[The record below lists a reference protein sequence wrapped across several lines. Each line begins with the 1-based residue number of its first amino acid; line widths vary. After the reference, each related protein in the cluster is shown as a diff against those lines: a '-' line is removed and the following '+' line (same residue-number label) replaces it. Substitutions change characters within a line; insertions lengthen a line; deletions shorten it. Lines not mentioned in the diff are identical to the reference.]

1 MRTHLSSAAS
11 LPGRARA
18 ATARLPLVA
27 LAALAWAHPVQLP
40 AQALSTLE
48 GRVTSNTGSPLAG
61 VALYLTSA
69 VHATRGTTSDADG
82 RFRFD
87 SLAVGRYSL
96 RARRVGYEAWNGDV
110 DVKPSGTAAMEIS
123 LVIAPMNIEHV
134 SIGPA
139 WQALPRHHTVAQQ
152 PQGVTHAPDVAGG
165 IVYAGTKNE
174 VVQVAGMAANLA
186 EKSARQI
193 FARVPG
199 VFVYD
204 MDGTGNQVNIST
216 RGLDAHRS
224 WELNVRQDG
233 VLLNSDLYGYP
244 ASHYS
249 PPMEAIERLELT
261 RGTAALQYGAQ
272 FGGLLN
278 YVTKA
283 PPPDRRA
290 AFESINSAGS
300 YGLRSTYN
308 SLAGTVGDWSYTAY
322 ASGRWSDGYRTNGTS
337 NADAEYLAV
346 HYAPLGKYFSV
357 KGRVGH
363 SRYLY
368 RIPGPLTDAQF
379 AADPRQ
385 ATRSRNYY
393 SPNITVPSLVVAW
406 GDSDWT
412 RVTTTVSGVF
422 GPRNSVQYL
431 GFANQPD
438 APDASG
444 AFAPRQVDIDNF
456 QSVTT
461 ETRVTHTWWWH
472 GRTQVLAA
480 GIALS
485 SNRMRRQQQGTG
497 TRGDDYDLTIT
508 AAGFQR
514 DVTYRTENGAVYVEN
529 LFRLNSRW
537 DVIPGLRTEVGRT
550 RLMGRL
556 AYHDPADTPRQIDH
570 QYPLLGLR
578 TTYRG
583 KAGIEWYGGWSQSYR
598 PQILKDVLP
607 NSALEYTDPAL
618 KDSRGWT
625 AEAGGRGRWGSRL
638 RYDVSAFEMRI
649 GERFGTVRR
658 TQGSANVLVRTNVG
672 DSRTRGIELAGELVL
687 WEGTGVALR
696 VHTASSFYQARYT
709 SGTVVASGTNRSIV
723 GNRVESVPTVMSRSG
738 IAFEQGRR
746 SLQLLVSYVGES
758 FADALNTRTPTADGA
773 VGLVP
778 AYTLTDVNAA
788 FGVTRHAR
796 VRVGINNLLDR
807 AYFTKR
813 PQFYPGP
820 GVWPSDGRGVQASLE
835 LFY

>member
-1 MRTHLSSAAS
+1 MNARPLSR
-11 LPGRARA
+11 PRA
-18 ATARLPLVA
+18 ALVA
-27 LAALAWAHPVQLP
+27 LAALIALVSARPLR
-40 AQALSTLE
+40 AQASASLE
-48 GRVTSNTGSPLAG
+48 GRVTSTAGAPLASVMLRLSPG
-61 VALYLTSA
+61 MRQVLSDSA
-69 VHATRGTTSDADG
+69 G

-87 SLAVGRYSL
+87 SVAIGRYSL
-96 RARRVGYEAWNGDV
+96 RALRSGFAPWSRAVEV
-110 DVKPSGTAAMEIS
+110 RTSGTEAVEIT
-123 LVIAPMNIEHV
+123 LVPSEVVLDHV
-134 SIGPA
+134 DAGLA
-139 WQALPRHHTVAQQ
+139 WQVLPKRETVARQS
-152 PQGVTHAPDVAGG
+152 PGITNAPEVAGG
-165 IVYAGTKNE
+165 IIYAGTKSE

-261 RGTAALQYGAQ
+261 RGTAALQYGSQ

-283 PPPDRRA
+283 PPLTRRA

-308 SLAGTVGDWSYTAY
+308 SLAGTIGDWSYVGY
-322 ASGRWSDGYRTNGTS
+322 ASGRWSDGYRANGTS

-357 KGRVGH
+357 KARVGH
-363 SRYLY
+363 SRYVY
-368 RIPGPLTDAQF
+368 RLPGPLSDAQF
-379 AADPRQ
+379 EADPRQ
-385 ATRSRNYY
+385 STRSRNYY
-393 SPNITVPSLVVAW
+393 SPNITVPSLVAAW

-422 GPRNSVQYL
+422 GPRNSVQVL

-438 APDASG
+438 LRDASG
-444 AFAPRQVDIDNF
+444 AFAPRQVDIDRF

-461 ETRVTHTWWWH
+461 ETRVAHSWYWH
-472 GRTQVLAA
+472 RRKQVLAT
-480 GIALS
+480 GVALA

-497 TRGDDYDLTIT
+497 TRGDDYDLTVN

-514 DVTYRTENGAVYVEN
+514 DVTYRTENAAVYVEN
-529 LFRLNSRW
+529 LFRLTDRW
-537 DVIPGLRTEVGRT
+537 SVIPGLRTEIGRT
-550 RLMGRL
+550 RLNGRL
-556 AYHDPADTPRQIDH
+556 AYYDPADTPRQVDH

-578 TTYRG
+578 STYQTV
-583 KAGIEWYGGWSQSYR
+583 AGTEFYGGWSQSYR

-607 NSALEYTDPAL
+607 NSALELTDPEL
-618 KDSRGWT
+618 QDSRGWT
-625 AEAGGRGRWGSRL
+625 AEAGMRGRWGTRL
-638 RYDVSAFEMRI
+638 RYDVTAFEMRI
-649 GERFGTVRR
+649 GDRFGTVLR
-658 TQGSANVLVRTNVG
+658 TQGSGSILFRTNVG
-672 DSRTRGIELAGELVL
+672 DSRTRGLEVAGDILL
-687 WEGTGVALR
+687 WQGRAANLR
-696 VHTASSFYQARYT
+696 AHTATSFYRARYT
-709 SGTVVASGTNRSIV
+709 SGSVVAGGANRSV
-723 GNRVESVPTVMSRSG
+723 AGNRVESVPAVISRSG
-738 IAFEQGRR
+738 IGVEQGRR

-758 FADALNTRTPTADGA
+758 YADALNTRAPSANGA

-788 FGVTRHAR
+788 IGVTRHAR
-796 VRVGINNLLDR
+796 LRLGINNLLDR

-835 LFY
+835 LTY

>member
-1 MRTHLSSAAS
+1 MSR
-11 LPGRARA
+11 PRA
-18 ATARLPLVA
+18 ALVA
-27 LAALAWAHPVQLP
+27 LAALIALVSARPLR
-40 AQALSTLE
+40 AQASASLE
-48 GRVTSNTGSPLAG
+48 GRVTSTAGAPLASVMLRLSPG
-61 VALYLTSA
+61 MRQVLSDSA
-69 VHATRGTTSDADG
+69 G

-87 SLAVGRYSL
+87 SVAIGRYSL
-96 RARRVGYEAWNGDV
+96 RALRLGFAPWSRAVEV
-110 DVKPSGTAAMEIS
+110 RTSGTEAVEIT
-123 LVIAPMNIEHV
+123 LVPSEVVLDHV
-134 SIGPA
+134 DAGLA
-139 WQALPRHHTVAQQ
+139 WQVLPKRETVARQS
-152 PQGVTHAPDVAGG
+152 PGITNAPEVAGG
-165 IVYAGTKNE
+165 IIYAGTKSE

-261 RGTAALQYGAQ
+261 RGTAALQYGSQ

-283 PPPDRRA
+283 PPLTRRA
-290 AFESINSAGS
+290 AFESISSAGS

-308 SLAGTVGDWSYTAY
+308 SLAGTIGDWSYVGY
-322 ASGRWSDGYRTNGTS
+322 ASGRWSDGYRANGTS

-357 KGRVGH
+357 KARVGH
-363 SRYLY
+363 SRYVY
-368 RIPGPLTDAQF
+368 RLPGPLSDAQF
-379 AADPRQ
+379 EADPRQ
-385 ATRSRNYY
+385 STRSRNYY

-438 APDASG
+438 LPDASG
-444 AFAPRQVDIDNF
+444 AFAPRQVDIDRF

-461 ETRVTHTWWWH
+461 ETRVAHSWYWH
-472 GRTQVLAA
+472 RRKQVLAT
-480 GIALS
+480 GVALA

-497 TRGDDYDLTIT
+497 TRGDDYDLTVN

-514 DVTYRTENGAVYVEN
+514 DVTYRTENAAVYVEN
-529 LFRLNSRW
+529 LFRLTDRW
-537 DVIPGLRTEVGRT
+537 SVIPGLRTEIGRT
-550 RLMGRL
+550 RLNGRL
-556 AYHDPADTPRQIDH
+556 AYYDPADTPRQVDH

-578 TTYRG
+578 STYQTV
-583 KAGIEWYGGWSQSYR
+583 AGTEFYGGWSESYR

-607 NSALEYTDPAL
+607 NSALELTDPEL
-618 KDSRGWT
+618 QDSRGWT
-625 AEAGGRGRWGSRL
+625 AEAGMRGRWGTRL
-638 RYDVSAFEMRI
+638 RYDVTAFEMRI
-649 GERFGTVRR
+649 GDRFGTVLR
-658 TQGSANVLVRTNVG
+658 TQGSGSILFRTNVG
-672 DSRTRGIELAGELVL
+672 DSRTRGLEVAGDILL
-687 WEGTGVALR
+687 WQGRAANLR
-696 VHTASSFYQARYT
+696 AHTATSFYRARYT
-709 SGTVVASGTNRSIV
+709 SGSVVAGGANRSV
-723 GNRVESVPTVMSRSG
+723 AGNRVESVPAVISRSG
-738 IAFEQGRR
+738 IGVEQGRR

-758 FADALNTRTPTADGA
+758 YADALNTRAPSANGA

-788 FGVTRHAR
+788 IGVTRHAR
-796 VRVGINNLLDR
+796 LRLGINNLLDR

-835 LFY
+835 LTY

>member
-1 MRTHLSSAAS
+1 MTS
-11 LPGRARA
+11 
-18 ATARLPLVA
+18 TAGA
-27 LAALAWAHPVQLP
+27 
-40 AQALSTLE
+40 
-48 GRVTSNTGSPLAG
+48 PLASVMLRLSPG
-61 VALYLTSA
+61 MRQVLSDSA
-69 VHATRGTTSDADG
+69 G

-87 SLAVGRYSL
+87 SVAIGRYSL
-96 RARRVGYEAWNGDV
+96 RALRLGFAPWSRAVEV
-110 DVKPSGTAAMEIS
+110 RTSGTEAVEIT
-123 LVIAPMNIEHV
+123 LVPSEVVLDHV
-134 SIGPA
+134 DAGLA
-139 WQALPRHHTVAQQ
+139 WQVLPKRETVARQS
-152 PQGVTHAPDVAGG
+152 PGITNAPEVAGG
-165 IVYAGTKNE
+165 IIYAGTKSE

-261 RGTAALQYGAQ
+261 RGTAALQYGSQ

-283 PPPDRRA
+283 PPLTRRA

-308 SLAGTVGDWSYTAY
+308 SLAGTIGDWSYVGY
-322 ASGRWSDGYRTNGTS
+322 ASGRWSDGYRANGTS

-357 KGRVGH
+357 KARVGH
-363 SRYLY
+363 SRYVY
-368 RIPGPLTDAQF
+368 RLPGPLSDAQF
-379 AADPRQ
+379 EADPRQ
-385 ATRSRNYY
+385 STRSRNYY
-393 SPNITVPSLVVAW
+393 SPNITVPSLVAAW

-422 GPRNSVQYL
+422 GPRNSVQVL

-438 APDASG
+438 LRDASG
-444 AFAPRQVDIDNF
+444 AFAPRQVDIDRF

-461 ETRVTHTWWWH
+461 ETRVAHSWYWH
-472 GRTQVLAA
+472 RRKQVLAT
-480 GIALS
+480 GVALA

-497 TRGDDYDLTIT
+497 TRGDDYDLTVNAT
-508 AAGFQR
+508 GFQR
-514 DVTYRTENGAVYVEN
+514 DVTYRTENAAVYVEN
-529 LFRLNSRW
+529 LFRLTDRW
-537 DVIPGLRTEVGRT
+537 SVIPGLRTEIGRT
-550 RLMGRL
+550 RLNGRL
-556 AYHDPADTPRQIDH
+556 AYYDPADTPRQVDH

-578 TTYRG
+578 STYQTV
-583 KAGIEWYGGWSQSYR
+583 AGTEFYGGWSQSYR

-607 NSALEYTDPAL
+607 NSALELTDPEL
-618 KDSRGWT
+618 QDSRGWT
-625 AEAGGRGRWGSRL
+625 AEAGMRGRWGTRL
-638 RYDVSAFEMRI
+638 RYDVTAFEMRI
-649 GERFGTVRR
+649 GDRFGTVLR
-658 TQGSANVLVRTNVG
+658 TQGSGSILFRTNVG
-672 DSRTRGIELAGELVL
+672 DSRTRGLEVAGDILL
-687 WEGTGVALR
+687 WQGRAANLR
-696 VHTASSFYQARYT
+696 AHTATSFYRARYT
-709 SGTVVASGTNRSIV
+709 SGSVVAGGANRSV
-723 GNRVESVPTVMSRSG
+723 AGNRVESVPAVISRSG
-738 IAFEQGRR
+738 IGVEQGRR

-758 FADALNTRTPTADGA
+758 YADALNTRAPSANGA

-788 FGVTRHAR
+788 IGVTRHAR
-796 VRVGINNLLDR
+796 LRLGINNLLDR

-835 LFY
+835 LTY

>member
-1 MRTHLSSAAS
+1 MRAHPSS
-11 LPGRARA
+11 G
-18 ATARLPLVA
+18 ARLVAGVSVA
-27 LAALAWAHPVQLP
+27 LAVIAALAWAPAMQAQAP
-40 AQALSTLE
+40 AQALASLE
-48 GRVTSNTGSPLAG
+48 GRVTSTTGAPLPNAMLLLSLG
-61 VALYLTSA
+61 GPTV
-69 VHATRGTTSDADG
+69 RGKNSDQDG

-87 SLAVGRYSL
+87 SLAVGRYTL
-96 RARRVGYEAWNGDV
+96 RARRIGYLQWSRDV
-110 DVKPSGTAAMEIS
+110 EVKASGTPYLEVV
-123 LVIAPMNIEHV
+123 LVQADFTLQHMQA
-134 SIGPA
+134 GPDI
-139 WQALPRHHTVAQQ
+139 QTLPLRETRAQQ
-152 PQGVTHAPDVAGG
+152 PQGVTHAADVAGG

-174 VVQVAGMAANLA
+174 VVQVAGTAANLA

-204 MDGTGNQVNIST
+204 MDGAGNQVNIST

-249 PPMEAIERLELT
+249 PPMEAIERVELT
-261 RGTAALQYGAQ
+261 RGTAALQYGSQ

-283 PPPDRRA
+283 PPPDRPA
-290 AFESINSAGS
+290 AFESISSAGAF
-300 YGLRSTYN
+300 GLRSTYN
-308 SLAGTVGDWSYTAY
+308 SLAGTIGDWSYMAY
-322 ASGRWSDGYRTNGTS
+322 ASGRWSDGYRTNGSS

-346 HYAPLGKYFSV
+346 QYAPTGRYFSV

-379 AADPRQ
+379 DANPRQ
-385 ATRSRNYY
+385 STRTRNYY

-412 RVTTTVSGVF
+412 RVTTTIAGVF
-422 GPRNSVQYL
+422 GPRNSVQYV

-438 APDASG
+438 APDATG
-444 AFAPRQVDIDNF
+444 AYAPRQVDVDRF

-461 ETRVTHTWWWH
+461 EMRVTHTWGWH
-472 GRTQVLAA
+472 RRTQVLAA
-480 GIALS
+480 GVALS
-485 SNRMRRQQQGTG
+485 SNRMRRQQQGVG
-497 TRGDDYDLTIT
+497 TRGDDYDLSIT

-537 DVIPGLRTEVGRT
+537 DVIPGVRTEVGRT
-550 RLMGRL
+550 RLAGRL
-556 AYHDPADTPRQIDH
+556 AYYDASDTPWQVDH
-570 QYPLLGLR
+570 QYPLLGVR
-578 TTYRG
+578 TAYRG
-583 KAGIEWYGGWSQSYR
+583 KAGVEWYGGWSQSYR
-598 PQILKDVLP
+598 PQVLSNVLP

-625 AEAGGRGRWGSRL
+625 AEAGGRGRWGQRL

-649 GERFGTVRR
+649 GDRFGTVLQ
-658 TQGSANVLVRTNVG
+658 TQGSGSVLVRTNVG
-672 DSRTRGIELAGELVL
+672 DSRTRGIELAGELLV
-687 WEGTGVALR
+687 WHGAKASLR
-696 VHTASSFYQARYT
+696 AHTATSFYRARYT
-709 SGTVVASGTNRSIV
+709 SGTVVANGANRSIV

-738 IAFEQGRR
+738 MAVEHGRR
-746 SLQLLVSYVGES
+746 TLQLLVSYVGES
-758 FADALNTRTPTADGA
+758 FADALNTRTPNANGA

-778 AYTLTDVNAA
+778 AYTLADVNAA
-788 FGVTRHAR
+788 FGVTRHTR

-820 GVWPSDGRGVQASLE
+820 GIWPSDGRGVQASLE
-835 LFY
+835 LSY

>member
-1 MRTHLSSAAS
+1 MNACPLSRT
-11 LPGRARA
+11 R
-18 ATARLPLVA
+18 VE
-27 LAALAWAHPVQLP
+27 LAALAVLIVLVSARPLR
-40 AQALSTLE
+40 AQAIASLE
-48 GRVTSNTGSPLAG
+48 GRVSSTAGAPLASVTLRLSPG
-61 VALYLTSA
+61 MRQVLSDSA
-69 VHATRGTTSDADG
+69 G

-87 SLAVGRYSL
+87 GLTAGRFTL
-96 RARRVGYEAWNGDV
+96 TARRIGYATWRLDV
-110 DVKPSGTAAMEIS
+110 ELGASGTVVVPVTLAEQPLVMEE
-123 LVIAPMNIEHV
+123 V
-134 SIGPA
+134 
-139 WQALPRHHTVAQQ
+139 QTLPYVQTITRRAE
-152 PQGVTHAPDVAGG
+152 GVTNAPEIAGG
-165 IVYAGTKNE
+165 IIYAGTKTE

-261 RGTAALQYGAQ
+261 RGTAALQYGSQ

-283 PPPDRRA
+283 PPLTRRA

-308 SLAGTVGDWSYTAY
+308 SLAGTVGDWSYVAY
-322 ASGRWSDGYRTNGTS
+322 ASGRWSDGYRANGTS

-357 KGRVGH
+357 KARVGH
-363 SRYLY
+363 SRYVY
-368 RIPGPLTDAQF
+368 RLPGPLSDAQF
-379 AADPRQ
+379 EANPRQ
-385 ATRSRNYY
+385 STRSRNYY

-438 APDASG
+438 LPDASG
-444 AFAPRQVDIDNF
+444 AFAPRQVDIDRF

-461 ETRVTHTWWWH
+461 ETRVAHAWYWH
-472 GRTQVLAA
+472 QRKQVLAT
-480 GIALS
+480 GIALA

-497 TRGDDYDLTIT
+497 TRGDDYDLTVN

-514 DVTYRTENGAVYVEN
+514 DVTYRTENAAVYVEN
-529 LFRLNSRW
+529 LFRLTERW
-537 DVIPGLRTEVGRT
+537 SVIPGLRTEIGRT
-550 RLMGRL
+550 RLNGRL
-556 AYHDPADTPRQIDH
+556 AYYDPADAPRQVDH

-578 TTYRG
+578 STYQTV
-583 KAGIEWYGGWSQSYR
+583 AGTEFYGGWSQSYR

-607 NSALEYTDPAL
+607 NSALELTDPAL
-618 KDSRGWT
+618 QDSRGWT
-625 AEAGGRGRWGSRL
+625 AEAGMRGRWGTRL
-638 RYDVSAFEMRI
+638 RYDVTAFEMRI
-649 GERFGTVRR
+649 GDRFGTVLR
-658 TQGSANVLVRTNVG
+658 TQGSGSILFRTNVG
-672 DSRTRGIELAGELVL
+672 DSRTRGLELAGDLLL
-687 WEGTGVALR
+687 WQGRAANLR
-696 VHTASSFYQARYT
+696 AHTATSFYRARYT
-709 SGTVVASGTNRSIV
+709 SGSVVAGGANRSVV
-723 GNRVESVPTVMSRSG
+723 GNRVESVPTVISRSG
-738 IAFEQGRR
+738 VGVEHGRR

-758 FADALNTRTPTADGA
+758 YADALNTRTPSANGA

-778 AYTLTDVNAA
+778 AYTLTDVNGA
-788 FGVTRHAR
+788 FAVTRHAR

-835 LFY
+835 LTY

>member
-1 MRTHLSSAAS
+1 MTS
-11 LPGRARA
+11 
-18 ATARLPLVA
+18 TAGA
-27 LAALAWAHPVQLP
+27 
-40 AQALSTLE
+40 
-48 GRVTSNTGSPLAG
+48 PLASVMLRLSPG
-61 VALYLTSA
+61 MRQVLSDSA
-69 VHATRGTTSDADG
+69 G

-87 SLAVGRYSL
+87 SVAIGRYSL
-96 RARRVGYEAWNGDV
+96 RALRSGFAPWSRAVEV
-110 DVKPSGTAAMEIS
+110 RTSGTEAVEIT
-123 LVIAPMNIEHV
+123 LVPSEVVLDHV
-134 SIGPA
+134 DAGLA
-139 WQALPRHHTVAQQ
+139 WQVLPKRETVARQS
-152 PQGVTHAPDVAGG
+152 PGITNAPEVAGG
-165 IVYAGTKNE
+165 IIYAGTKSE

-261 RGTAALQYGAQ
+261 RGTAALQYGSQ

-283 PPPDRRA
+283 PPLTRRA
-290 AFESINSAGS
+290 AFESMSSAGS

-308 SLAGTVGDWSYTAY
+308 SLAGTIGDWSYVGY
-322 ASGRWSDGYRTNGTS
+322 ASGRWSDGYRANGTS

-357 KGRVGH
+357 KARVGH
-363 SRYLY
+363 SRYVY
-368 RIPGPLTDAQF
+368 RLPGPLSDAQF
-379 AADPRQ
+379 EADPRQ
-385 ATRSRNYY
+385 STRSRNYY

-438 APDASG
+438 LPDASG
-444 AFAPRQVDIDNF
+444 AFAPRQVDIDRF

-461 ETRVTHTWWWH
+461 ETRVAHSWYWH
-472 GRTQVLAA
+472 RRKQVLAT
-480 GIALS
+480 GVALA

-497 TRGDDYDLTIT
+497 TRGDDYDLTVN

-514 DVTYRTENGAVYVEN
+514 DVTYRTENAAVYVEN
-529 LFRLNSRW
+529 LFRLTDRW
-537 DVIPGLRTEVGRT
+537 SVIPGLRTEIGRT
-550 RLMGRL
+550 RLNGRL
-556 AYHDPADTPRQIDH
+556 AYYDPADTPRQVDH

-578 TTYRG
+578 STYQTV
-583 KAGIEWYGGWSQSYR
+583 AGTEFYGGWSESYR

-607 NSALEYTDPAL
+607 NSALELTDPEL
-618 KDSRGWT
+618 QDSRGWT
-625 AEAGGRGRWGSRL
+625 AEAGARGRWGSRL
-638 RYDVSAFEMRI
+638 RYDITAFEMRI
-649 GERFGTVRR
+649 GDRFGTVLM
-658 TQGSANVLVRTNVG
+658 TQGSESILFRTNVG
-672 DSRTRGIELAGELVL
+672 DSRTRGLEVAGDLLL
-687 WEGTGVALR
+687 WQGRAANLR
-696 VHTASSFYQARYT
+696 AHTATSFYRARYT
-709 SGTVVASGTNRSIV
+709 SGSVVAGGANRSVV
-723 GNRVESVPTVMSRSG
+723 GNRVESVPAVISRSG
-738 IAFEQGRR
+738 LGVEQGRR

-758 FADALNTRTPTADGA
+758 YADALNTRAPSANGA

-788 FGVTRHAR
+788 IGVTRHAR
-796 VRVGINNLLDR
+796 LRLGINNLLDR

-835 LFY
+835 LTY

>member
-1 MRTHLSSAAS
+1 MTS
-11 LPGRARA
+11 
-18 ATARLPLVA
+18 TAGA
-27 LAALAWAHPVQLP
+27 
-40 AQALSTLE
+40 
-48 GRVTSNTGSPLAG
+48 PLASVMLRLSPG
-61 VALYLTSA
+61 MRQVLSDSA
-69 VHATRGTTSDADG
+69 G

-87 SLAVGRYSL
+87 SVAIGRYSL
-96 RARRVGYEAWNGDV
+96 RALRSGFAPWSRAVEV
-110 DVKPSGTAAMEIS
+110 RTSGTEAVEIT
-123 LVIAPMNIEHV
+123 LVPSEVVLDHV
-134 SIGPA
+134 DAGLA
-139 WQALPRHHTVAQQ
+139 WQVLPKRETVARQS
-152 PQGVTHAPDVAGG
+152 PGITNAPEVAGG
-165 IVYAGTKNE
+165 IIYAGTKSE

-261 RGTAALQYGAQ
+261 RGTAALQYGSQ

-283 PPPDRRA
+283 PPLTRRA

-308 SLAGTVGDWSYTAY
+308 SLAGTIGDWSYVGY
-322 ASGRWSDGYRTNGTS
+322 ASGRWSDGYRANGTS

-357 KGRVGH
+357 KARVGH
-363 SRYLY
+363 SRYVY
-368 RIPGPLTDAQF
+368 RLPGPLSDAQF
-379 AADPRQ
+379 EADPRQ
-385 ATRSRNYY
+385 STRSRNYY
-393 SPNITVPSLVVAW
+393 SPNITVPSLVAAW

-422 GPRNSVQYL
+422 GPRNSVQVL

-438 APDASG
+438 LRDASG
-444 AFAPRQVDIDNF
+444 AFAPRQVDIDRF

-461 ETRVTHTWWWH
+461 ETRVAHSWYWH
-472 GRTQVLAA
+472 RRKQVLAT
-480 GIALS
+480 GVALA

-497 TRGDDYDLTIT
+497 TRGDDYDLTVN

-514 DVTYRTENGAVYVEN
+514 DVTYRTENAAVYVEN
-529 LFRLNSRW
+529 LFRLTDRW
-537 DVIPGLRTEVGRT
+537 SVIPGLRTEIGRT
-550 RLMGRL
+550 RLNGRL
-556 AYHDPADTPRQIDH
+556 AYYDPADTPRQVDH

-578 TTYRG
+578 STYQTV
-583 KAGIEWYGGWSQSYR
+583 AGTEFYGGWSQSYR

-607 NSALEYTDPAL
+607 NSALELTDPEL
-618 KDSRGWT
+618 QDSRGWT
-625 AEAGGRGRWGSRL
+625 AEAGMRGRWGTRL
-638 RYDVSAFEMRI
+638 RYDVTAFEMRI
-649 GERFGTVRR
+649 GDRFGTVLR
-658 TQGSANVLVRTNVG
+658 TQGSGSILFRTNVG
-672 DSRTRGIELAGELVL
+672 DSRTRGLEVAGDILL
-687 WEGTGVALR
+687 WQGRAANLR
-696 VHTASSFYQARYT
+696 AHTATSFYRARYT
-709 SGTVVASGTNRSIV
+709 SGSVVAGGANRSV
-723 GNRVESVPTVMSRSG
+723 AGNRVESVPAVISRSG
-738 IAFEQGRR
+738 IGVEQGRR

-758 FADALNTRTPTADGA
+758 YADALNTRAPSANGA

-788 FGVTRHAR
+788 IGVTRHAR
-796 VRVGINNLLDR
+796 LRLGINNLLDR

-835 LFY
+835 LTY